1 MEVISLSLNARGFGI
16 VHVTINIRFNGI
28 GLKEVNV
35 ISILS
40 QGYKIDLL
48 CFLYYERT
56 INNRCTSSIG
66 NAATRRKGQSRTGS
80 S

>member
-1 MEVISLSLNARGFGI
+1 MEVVSLSLSARGLGI
-16 VHVTINIRFNGI
+16 VHVTINVR
-28 GLKEVNV
+28 LKVNV

-48 CFLYYERT
+48 YLLYYERT
-56 INNRCTSSIG
+56 INNRSTFSIG
-66 NAATRRKGQSRTGS
+66 NAATRRKGRSRTGS

>member
-1 MEVISLSLNARGFGI
+1 MEVISLSLSARGLGI
-16 VHVTINIRFNGI
+16 VHVTINVRFNGI
-28 GLKEVNV
+28 GLKVNV

-56 INNRCTSSIG
+56 INNRCTCGIG

>member
-1 MEVISLSLNARGFGI
+1 MEVISLWLSARGLGI
-16 VHVTINIRFNGI
+16 VHVTINVRFNGI
-28 GLKEVNV
+28 ELKVYV

-48 CFLYYERT
+48 CYLYYERT